1 MLSSRLKWAYAH
13 FFYFRGVREVNVT
26 TESLV
31 RIRAAAERVAQ
42 TLGLEIW
49 DVQNRREPTGHVVRI
64 YIDRQGPGNTVQE
77 NISIDDCAQVS
88 RQLGTILDVEEPLLN
103 TYTLEV
109 SSPGLD
115 RPLRNAEDYRR
126 FTGCLVKIVV
136 SEPVDNQKAFEG
148 RLRGV
153 DNGVVLLEN
162 FNGRLHRLPVV
173 SITRGRLAVE
183 F

>member
-1 MLSSRLKWAYAH
+1 MPT
-13 FFYFRGVREVNVT
+13 FFYFRGVREMNAT
-26 TESLV
+26 TEPLV
-31 RIRAAAERVAQ
+31 RIRAAAERVAR

-49 DVQNRREPTGHVVRI
+49 DVQNRREPRGQIVRI
-64 YIDRQGPGNTVQE
+64 YIDRQELGNVSQE

-88 RQLGTILDVEEPLLN
+88 HQLGTILDVEEPLLN

-126 FTGCLVKIVV
+126 FTGRLAKIVV
-136 SEPVDNQKAFEG
+136 SEQIDNQKAFEG
-148 RLRGV
+148 QLRGV

-162 FNGRLHRLPVV
+162 SNGRLHRLPIV

>member
-1 MLSSRLKWAYAH
+1 MLGSRLKWAYAH
-13 FFYFRGVREVNVT
+13 FFYFRGAREVDVT
-26 TESLV
+26 TEPLV
-31 RIRAAAERVAQ
+31 RIRAAAERVAR

-49 DVQNRREPTGHVVRI
+49 DVQNRRESKGHVVRI
-64 YIDRQGPGNTVQE
+64 YIDRQGQENTTQE

-115 RPLRNAEDYRR
+115 RPLRGAEDYRR
-126 FTGCLVKIVV
+126 FIGRLAKIVV

-153 DNGVVLLEN
+153 DDGVVLLEN
-162 FNGRLHRLPVV
+162 TKGHLHRLPIVF
-173 SITRGRLAVE
+173 ITRGRLTVE